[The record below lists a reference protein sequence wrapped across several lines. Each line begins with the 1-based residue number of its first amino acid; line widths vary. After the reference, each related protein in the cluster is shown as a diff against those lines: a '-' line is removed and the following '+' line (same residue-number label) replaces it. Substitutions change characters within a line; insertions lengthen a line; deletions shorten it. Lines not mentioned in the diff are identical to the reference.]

1 MGRRLT
7 EKQARFLSEYLE
19 NGGQAAKAY
28 RIAYPGASEWS
39 DNAVRVEACRLLKN
53 PLVRTEL
60 DKGRESIEELTKAAV
75 ERVTTTVVERVAS
88 KALVSAQ
95 ITADVI
101 LAELEA
107 AYRVAEASGNAAAM
121 VQASLG
127 RAKVAGLLVE
137 RTENKNLTAT
147 VTPADQA
154 PDLAGI
160 WAKVAVT
167 GNPEPEIHLI
177 SHQSGP

>member
-7 EKQARFLSEYLE
+7 EKQARFVSEYLE

-53 PLVRTEL
+53 SLVRAEL
-60 DKGRESIEELTKAAV
+60 DKDRESIEKLTKAAV
-75 ERVTTTVVERVAS
+75 ERVTSTVVERVAS
-88 KALVSAQ
+88 KVLVSAQ

-127 RAKVAGLLVE
+127 RAKVAGILVE

-160 WAKVAVT
+160 WGRLADKPQPQ
-167 GNPEPEIHLI
+167 PEVHPIAH
-177 SHQSGP
+177 PA

>member
-1 MGRRLT
+1 MFLTALGWLLMGRRLA

-53 PLVRTEL
+53 ALVGAEL
-60 DKGRESIEELTKAAV
+60 DKGRESIEQLTKAAV
-75 ERVTTTVVERVAS
+75 ERVTTTVVERMAS
-88 KALVSAQ
+88 KLLVSAQ

-107 AYRVAEASGNAAAM
+107 AKVAE
-121 VQASLG
+121 
-127 RAKVAGLLVE
+127 
-137 RTENKNLTAT
+137 
-147 VTPADQA
+147 
-154 PDLAGI
+154 
-160 WAKVAVT
+160 
-167 GNPEPEIHLI
+167 
-177 SHQSGP
+177 

>member
-7 EKQARFLSEYLE
+7 EKQARFVSEYLE

-39 DNAVRVEACRLLKN
+39 DNAVRVEACRLLKH
-53 PLVRTEL
+53 PLVRAEL
-60 DKGRESIEELTKAAV
+60 DKGRESIEELTKAV

-88 KALVSAQ
+88 KVLVSAQ

-147 VTPADQA
+147 ITPADQA

-160 WAKVAVT
+160 WARIANEPNPKPEVHPVAYQ
-167 GNPEPEIHLI
+167 PEL
-177 SHQSGP
+177 